1 MVADYFNLGFTVHK
15 SKLFNSDEDVTFPPL
30 PTEEHFD
37 ATRLQQRWDKIA
49 SEYRSLV
56 LMEQSI
62 DQQVTKRTHIGEKR
76 DQETILSEVMA
87 EISEARNKFK
97 FSKDMEVSGMSRRAF
112 LTPPPRLNFATVTT
126 ISLGSASDGSSP
138 ASVEP
143 SVASNN
149 TSLLLSPRSAA
160 NSGNN
165 SSGSSAPATPL
176 KKASDA
182 DTSSSNVSP
191 GRSKVLGRLGGGRSG
206 PSMQSRHQRQLG
218 GDSWQKSFVAAQEKQ
233 HKERLENSKEMQ
245 RMQNET
251 MLKMQAMN
259 NEHQMQ
265 MQMQMITAL
274 GAIFGGSGGFG
285 GGGGSRG
292 GFGGGFG
299 GGVAGGGEVSHSENS
314 VDSDGL
320 LGP

>member
-1 MVADYFNLGFTVHK
+1 MAEAQEIGTGTGSGEEDVDDSLPSLITEKGKRQRSRRTKAQAATDRAKQLEDLKRMDTTGWNETKLSKHQNSMQKLAERVTNDQTEAAKKQKMQRNPSSSAGVSKRAPPMKEELNRRLIFARAMTDGEFEKTINAHSCKWGMVADYFNLGFTVHK

-62 DQQVTKRTHIGEKR
+62 DQQVTKLSTHIGEKR

-87 EISEARNKFK
+87 EISEARNKIK

-112 LTPPPRLNFATVTT
+112 LTPPPRMNFATVATV
-126 ISLGSASDGSSP
+126 SLGSASDGSSP

-143 SVASNN
+143 SVTSNN
-149 TSLLLSPRSAA
+149 TSLL
-160 NSGNN
+160 
-165 SSGSSAPATPL
+165 
-176 KKASDA
+176 
-182 DTSSSNVSP
+182 
-191 GRSKVLGRLGGGRSG
+191 VL
-206 PSMQSRHQRQLG
+206 
-218 GDSWQKSFVAAQEKQ
+218 
-233 HKERLENSKEMQ
+233 
-245 RMQNET
+245 
-251 MLKMQAMN
+251 
-259 NEHQMQ
+259 
-265 MQMQMITAL
+265 
-274 GAIFGGSGGFG
+274 
-285 GGGGSRG
+285 
-292 GFGGGFG
+292 
-299 GGVAGGGEVSHSENS
+299 HSENS